1 MKHRERSKNSIFR
14 MMFLSYGAMLI
25 LPILALLFTYGA
37 ASIII
42 KEEIQTYNQY
52 LLDECMSST
61 EEIFGRADDRMN
73 SLAFSRTT
81 QEFLVPY
88 TYTGSSLLIR
98 AKGHTRVWQ
107 IMKKYMRLPG
117 S

>member
-61 EEIFGRADDRMN
+61 EEIFGRADDSMN
-73 SLAFSRTT
+73 SLAFSRPPRN
-81 QEFLVPY
+81 FWFRI
-88 TYTGSSLLIR
+88 LIQ
-98 AKGHTRVWQ
+98 APVCLSGQKGHTRVWQ